1 MAMERENSNKELVK
15 MVGDKEA
22 DEYKKVMVCRVGSD
36 EKYEN
41 GGRGSQEDKTS
52 SPRASD
58 LLNSLLLLSLD
69 KIISYTDWGQPGL
82 K

>member
-52 SPRASD
+52 SLRASGPHEPS
-58 LLNSLLLLSLD
+58 SLTES
-69 KIISYTDWGQPGL
+69 
-82 K
+82 

>member
-1 MAMERENSNKELVK
+1 

-22 DEYKKVMVCRVGSD
+22 DEYEKVMVSRVGSD

-58 LLNSLLLLSLD
+58 LLNSILLLSLE
-69 KIISYTDWGQPGL
+69 L
-82 K
+82 A